1 MLLENPSAAASQ
13 TDFHEESA
21 SEKTEKK
28 KFYALTPNE
37 RLTFLEAQGA
47 ITAAESLVFQEMAL
61 DKETSNHLI
70 ENQISE
76 VEIPLG
82 VGLNLQVNG
91 KRYNVP
97 LATEEPSVIA
107 AMSNGA
113 KMAGPITTTSQERL
127 LRGQI
132 VFMDVQDPEA
142 ILAKVESEQATIFAM
157 ANETYPSIVKRGG
170 GLRRV
175 IGRNFVPAES
185 ELATAYV
192 SIDLLVDVK
201 DAMGANII
209 NSILE
214 GVADLFRKWFP
225 EEEILFSILSNL
237 ATESLV
243 TATCSVPFDKL
254 SKTGNGRQ
262 VAEKIVHAADFAKID
277 PYRAATHN
285 KGIMNGVEALILATG
300 NDTRAVSAAC
310 HGYAVRNGR
319 VQGLTSWTIIED
331 RLIGSITLPLAIATV
346 GGATKI
352 LPKAQAAL
360 ALTGVETASEL
371 ASLAASV
378 GLVQNLAAL
387 RALVS
392 EGIQQG
398 HMSMQARSLAIS
410 VGAKGTEIEQLAAKL
425 RAATQ
430 MNQEQARKFL
440 TEIRN

>member
-1 MLLENPSAAASQ
+1 M
-13 TDFHEESA
+13 
-21 SEKTEKK
+21 
-28 KFYALTPNE
+28 
-37 RLTFLEAQGA
+37 
-47 ITAAESLVFQEMAL
+47 
-61 DKETSNHLI
+61 I

-91 KRYNVP
+91 KAYNVP

-142 ILAKVESEQATIFAM
+142 ILAKVESEQATIFAV

-175 IGRNFVPAES
+175 IGRNFSPAES
-185 ELATAYV
+185 DLATAYV
-192 SIDLLVDVK
+192 SIDLMVDVK

-214 GVADLFRKWFP
+214 GVAELFRKWFP

-254 SKTGNGRQ
+254 SKNGNGRQ
-262 VAEKIVHAADFAKID
+262 VAE
-277 PYRAATHN
+277 
-285 KGIMNGVEALILATG
+285 
-300 NDTRAVSAAC
+300 S
-310 HGYAVRNGR
+310 
-319 VQGLTSWTIIED
+319 S
-331 RLIGSITLPLAIATV
+331 
-346 GGATKI
+346 
-352 LPKAQAAL
+352 
-360 ALTGVETASEL
+360 
-371 ASLAASV
+371 
-378 GLVQNLAAL
+378 
-387 RALVS
+387 
-392 EGIQQG
+392 
-398 HMSMQARSLAIS
+398 
-410 VGAKGTEIEQLAAKL
+410 
-425 RAATQ
+425 
-430 MNQEQARKFL
+430 
-440 TEIRN
+440 